1 MFENRQ
7 LPVVKITP
15 DGSLNAYIRRVNSI
29 PILTLEEENELTE
42 RLWKHMDFAAAQKLV
57 LAHLRL
63 VVKIAQTFR
72 SYDLPM
78 QDMISEGNIGLMKAV
93 QKFSPNVGCRLATY
107 AVWWIRSTIQEYILN
122 SLSLLKVS
130 TRAMKQKLFYK
141 PSEKKLCND
150 DKNIPLS
157 PMISL
162 DENHEHYKSALIE
175 VIPSNE
181 TCHADVIIENDERNS
196 RNNILQQGIKNLNE
210 REKNILYR
218 RRLKEQPDKLSDI
231 AKEYGVSQERIRQ
244 IEEKIIEKLKTFV
257 AKSECA

>member
-1 MFENRQ
+1 MIENRH

-15 DGSLNAYIRRVNSI
+15 DGSLNAYIRKVNSI
-29 PILTLEEENELTE
+29 PLLTLEEENELTE
-42 RLWKHMDFAAAQKLV
+42 RLWQNMDFAAAQKLV

-107 AVWWIRSTIQEYILN
+107 AAWWIRSTIQEYILN
-122 SLSLLKVS
+122 SLSLLKMS

-141 PSEKKLCND
+141 PSERQQSD
-150 DKNIPLS
+150 GDKNICMS

-162 DENHEHYKSALIE
+162 DETNDNTALIE

-181 TCHADVIIENDERNS
+181 TCHADVIIDNDEKNGRQ
-196 RNNILQQGIKNLNE
+196 NILQQGIDSLNE
-210 REKNILYR
+210 RERNILYR
-218 RRLKEQPDKLSDI
+218 RRLKEEPDKLSDI

-244 IEEKIIEKLKTFV
+244 IEQKIIEKLKGFV
-257 AKSECA
+257 AKSEYA